1 MKNKKKFMSHHIPS
15 NYIINS
21 ENIQRDKLRS
31 IFVQLNLRKRFIL
44 LKYFFNWK
52 LLSYLNKNN
61 NEIIELKNNDKNG
74 NQLKLIN
81 IDNNEDVDIKEMNNN
96 NVDEQNSN
104 NNHSNDNFKHLSNN
118 KNYVPNNSDNDNN
131 YKYINVYK
139 NKNDSDK
146 KSYNL
151 GENIIKPNNK
161 FKINNSASHRKMNQI
176 NSKENNINIKSHLM
190 TSLEEK

>member
-1 MKNKKKFMSHHIPS
+1 M
-15 NYIINS
+15 NS
-21 ENIQRDKLRS
+21 
-31 IFVQLNLRKRFIL
+31 
-44 LKYFFNWK
+44 
-52 LLSYLNKNN
+52 
-61 NEIIELKNNDKNG
+61 
-74 NQLKLIN
+74 
-81 IDNNEDVDIKEMNNN
+81 N

-104 NNHSNDNFKHLSNN
+104 NNHSNENFKHLSNN
-118 KNYVPNNSDNDNN
+118 KNSSSNNPDNDNN
-131 YKYINVYK
+131 YKYINVYQ

>member
-1 MKNKKKFMSHHIPS
+1 MSHHIPS

-81 IDNNEDVDIKEMNNN
+81 IDNNEDVDIKELNSN

-104 NNHSNDNFKHLSNN
+104 NNHSNENFKHLSNN
-118 KNYVPNNSDNDNN
+118 KNSSSNNPDNDNN
-131 YKYINVYK
+131 YKYINFIKIKMTQIK
-139 NKNDSDK
+139 NH
-146 KSYNL
+146 
-151 GENIIKPNNK
+151 II
-161 FKINNSASHRKMNQI
+161 
-176 NSKENNINIKSHLM
+176 
-190 TSLEEK
+190 